1 MYAVVG
7 CTECG
12 GYWLLAD
19 PDDQDTANCPTCG
32 RSHQTGKLKRFYTS
46 DDRQAA
52 VQARSRLLAEKRGE
66 TAQFEQVDDAA
77 ELERAVEAGTGVDD
91 REYLDRS
98 GLDADAVAAAGDVS
112 GGSSRS
118 RDEIV
123 RAGVADR
130 DDREGVLSYA
140 VDHGVSRAA
149 AADLLDRLVRRGEA
163 TEAGGEIRLL

>member
-19 PDDQDTANCPTCG
+19 PDEQDAANCPTCG
-32 RSHQTGKLKRFYTS
+32 RTHQTAKLNRFYTS

-52 VQARSRLLAEKRGE
+52 VEIRSRLLAEKRGE
-66 TAQFEQVDDAA
+66 TEQFEQVADAA
-77 ELERAVEAGTGVDD
+77 ELERAVEEGTGVDD

-98 GLDADAVAAAGDVS
+98 GVDPDAVGEAGDVS
-112 GGSSRS
+112 GGGSRS

-123 RAGVADR
+123 RAAVAER
-130 DDREGVLSYA
+130 DDREAVLSYA
-140 VDHGVSRAA
+140 TDHGVPREAA
-149 AADLLDRLVRRGEA
+149 TDLLDRLLRRGEA
-163 TEAGGEIRLL
+163 TAAGGEIRLL